1 MIGSGRKQLSKKLQT
16 AKLDA
21 TLRIERIIWI
31 GKFVQKIYQKHG
43 ITIEEV
49 EDALLSNPLFRRARR
64 GHVQAEDL
72 YFAYGR
78 TNAGRYIFIVFVWKH
93 EDAVL
98 VISAREMTQR
108 ERRYYN
114 EHKKKI

>member
-1 MIGSGRKQLSKKLQT
+1 MG
-16 AKLDA
+16 A
-21 TLRIERIIWI
+21 TLRIERVIWI

-43 ITIEEV
+43 IAVEEV
-49 EDALLSNPLFRRARR
+49 EDALLSNSLFRRTAR
-64 GHVQAEDL
+64 GHVKGEDL

-78 TNAGRYIFIVFVWKH
+78 TNAGRYLFIVFVWKH
-93 EDAVL
+93 DDSVL
-98 VISAREMTQR
+98 VISAREMTAR